1 MKKIFVTLL
10 PLLCVGIGMASA
22 QEPDPMAPA
31 PEFDEEEADTIV
43 TPGDDYSPSDLAT
56 EESQVS
62 DGIDSLMS
70 LWYVKKSLDTAKIS
84 RTTAEEAAPVFFSDS
99 IYASVLKKIPTTF
112 PLVYNEKVKNWIE
125 MYLRRGKFFIPTILG
140 LSKYYFPRI
149 EEVLDQ
155 YGLPL
160 ELKYLTIVESALN
173 PRAVSRAGATG
184 LWQFMYGTGKMYDLK
199 VTTLVDDRRDPDKE
213 TIAAAQLLK
222 DMYAMYGDWA
232 LVIAAYNC
240 GPGNVNKA
248 IRRSGGKTDF
258 WEIYPWLPKET
269 RGYVPAFIS
278 VNYIMNN
285 YAAHGYQPIDVNM
298 PVYSDTVMVTNKLHF
313 GQVSGVLGISV
324 DELRELNPQ
333 YKKDIIPGDIEPA
346 ALRLPADFSVRFAAQ
361 EKEIYAYQDSIFF
374 APVNAQAYIRQA
386 TTHTSSSYRDRS
398 YEPEPCDNSVPAG
411 TSKLMY
417 TVKQGDTFGFIA
429 NWYDVSVSKLKCW
442 NNVYS
447 NRINVGQKLTVYV
460 PTKRLN
466 TYKNIDNM
474 TFAQK
479 QSLKS
484 NQIVQTSRAAG
495 KNLDPNY
502 EYYTI
507 RKGDNL
513 STIAS
518 RYPGIS
524 DKDIMSINGF
534 NSSDVRR
541 LQIGQVIKIRKK

>member
-1 MKKIFVTLL
+1 MKKIFLTLL
-10 PLLCVGIGMASA
+10 SIGIGVASA

-31 PEFDEEEADTIV
+31 PEYNDDEAADTTFAPLV
-43 TPGDDYSPSDLAT
+43 SNTPSELAT
-56 EESQVS
+56 EESQVN

-70 LWYVKKSLDTAKIS
+70 LWYVKNSLNTAENS
-84 RTTAEEAAPVFFSDS
+84 RTIESEGTPVFFSDS
-99 IYASVLKKIPTTF
+99 IYEAALKKIPTTF
-112 PLVYNEKVKNWIE
+112 PLVYNQKVKDWIE
-125 MYLRRGKFFIPTILG
+125 MYIRRGKMLIPTILG

-155 YGLPL
+155 YGIPL
-160 ELKYLTIVESALN
+160 ELKYLTVVESALN

-184 LWQFMYGTGKMYDLK
+184 LWQFMYGTGKMYDLQ
-199 VTTLVDDRRDPDKE
+199 VTTLVDERRDPDKE
-213 TIAAAQLLK
+213 TIAAARLLK

-285 YAAHGYQPIDVNM
+285 YAAHGYQPIDVSM
-298 PVYSDTVMVTNKLHF
+298 PVYSDTVMITNKLHF
-313 GQVSGVLGISV
+313 GQVSGVLGISI

-333 YKKDIIPGDIEPA
+333 YKKDIIPGDIKPS

-374 APVNAQAYIRQA
+374 APVNAQAYVKQA
-386 TTHTSSSYRDRS
+386 TTRTSTSSRY

-411 TSKLMY
+411 TSKLIY

-429 NWYDVSVSKLKCW
+429 NWYDVSVSKVKCW
-442 NNVYS
+442 NNVS
-447 NRINVGQKLTVYV
+447 GNRINVGQKITVYV

-466 TYKNIDNM
+466 SYKNIDNM
-474 TFAQK
+474 TFEQK
-479 QSLKS
+479 QSMKS
-484 NQIVQTSRAAG
+484 NQIVQTSKAAG
-495 KNLDPNY
+495 KDLDPKF

-513 STIAS
+513 SSIAAH
-518 RYPGIS
+518 YPGIS
-524 DKDIMSINGF
+524 DKDIMTINGF
-534 NSSDVRR
+534 TANDVRR